1 METRKITV
9 TDTSTQSRII
19 VETNAETLGELK
31 KALAKKG
38 FNYSDKVFYEG
49 LSKSTLEHDN
59 AILPK
64 DVPFKGTIT
73 NNLAFRL
80 TIKNKKIQSGSL
92 SERQSLFA
100 EIKKLNLV
108 DDIKEKY
115 GKNYTIL
122 KSDILKQEIQKAEN
136 SKTETIKNTTKSEK
150 NLKAVEAPKVATT
163 ENVEIVDVKARE
175 AIKELIHTLNVN
187 DLNNDFYE
195 GVNLLHDYERDY
207 ILNILEPESP
217 SKIQKEETCV
227 SPYSESELDEIFG
240 DF

>member
-31 KALAKKG
+31 EALAKKG
-38 FNYSDKVFYEG
+38 FDYSDKVFYEG

-92 SERQSLFA
+92 SERQVLFA
-100 EIKKLNLV
+100 EIKKLNIV
-108 DDIKEKY
+108 NDIKEKY

-136 SKTETIKNTTKSEK
+136 TTKSEK

-163 ENVEIVDVKARE
+163 ENIEIVDIKARE
-175 AIKELIHTLNVN
+175 AIKELIRTLNV
-187 DLNNDFYE
+187 NDFYE
-195 GVNLLHDYERDY
+195 GVNLLNDYERDY

>member
-9 TDTSTQSRII
+9 TDTSTQSRIT

-31 KALAKKG
+31 EALSKKG
-38 FNYSDKVFYEG
+38 FDYSDKVFYEG

-100 EIKKLNLV
+100 EIKRLNLV

-136 SKTETIKNTTKSEK
+136 TTKSEK

-163 ENVEIVDVKARE
+163 ENIEIVDIKARE
-175 AIKELIHTLNVN
+175 AIKELIRTLNV
-187 DLNNDFYE
+187 NDFYE
-195 GVNLLHDYERDY
+195 GVNLLNDYERDY
-207 ILNILEPESP
+207 ILNILESESP
-217 SKIQKEETCV
+217 SKIQEEETCV

>member
-9 TDTSTQSRII
+9 TDTSTQSRIT

-31 KALAKKG
+31 EALAKKG

-136 SKTETIKNTTKSEK
+136 TTKSEK

-163 ENVEIVDVKARE
+163 ENVEIVDIKARE
-175 AIKELIHTLNVN
+175 AIKELIRTLNV
-187 DLNNDFYE
+187 NDFYE
-195 GVNLLHDYERDY
+195 GVNLLNDYERDY
-207 ILNILEPESP
+207 ILNILEAESP

-227 SPYSESELDEIFG
+227 SPYSESELDEIFK
-240 DF
+240 DYNI